1 MKFNYSQRLE
11 KLQQKMQE
19 HSVDAVVLGGGDHF
33 DANGYYYSGDSAF
46 PSVLFIT
53 KENALIFSTASTDEL
68 FNSFNVLPF
77 KDWRK
82 KLKQEIETAAPK
94 KLALDSRSDLLGL
107 LAFEKTNYEKIN
119 FTQQLL
125 QIREKK
131 DAEEIKLIKK
141 AQAITKK
148 AVALT
153 LEHNLAGLTENQV
166 AGKIEAHGRELNAS
180 LDAFT
185 PIVQSG
191 ERSAVFH
198 NSASSAKLDLKT
210 PLLIDV
216 GCRCEFYCGDYTT
229 MVYEGSDKFTKD
241 ALEAVRESQKQAQAV
256 AELEKSGKKAS
267 ETALRVLKEY
277 GFTQNTY
284 RDVGL
289 GLGHGVG
296 LEVHDGWRR
305 VDDIEKTEKGMCFTI
320 EPGLYFPKRFGV
332 RFEDI
337 SIIGDYD

>member
-11 KLQQKMQE
+11 KLRQKMQE
-19 HSVDAVVLGGGDHF
+19 HSVDAVVLGGGNRF

-46 PSVLFIT
+46 PSVLLIT
-53 KENALIFSTASTDEL
+53 KENAMMFSTMQAADL
-68 FNSFNVLPF
+68 PYFFNVLPF

-82 KLKQEIETAAPK
+82 KLKQEVDAIKPQK
-94 KLALDSRSDLLGL
+94 VALDSRSDLLGL
-107 LAFEKTNYEKIN
+107 FAFAKSSYEKVN

-131 DAEEIKLIKK
+131 DTEEIKLIKK
-141 AQAITKK
+141 AQSITKN
-148 AVALT
+148 AVART
-153 LEHNLAGLTENQV
+153 LEENLAGLTENQV
-166 AGKIEAHGRELNAS
+166 AGKIEAHARELNSS

-229 MVYEGSDKFTKD
+229 TVYEGSDKFTKD
-241 ALEAVRESQKQAQAV
+241 ALEAVRESQKQAQYV
-256 AELEKSGKKAS
+256 AEREKSGKKAS
-267 ETALRVLKEY
+267 ETALAVLKEY
-277 GFTQNTY
+277 GFSQNTY

-289 GLGHGVG
+289 GLGHSVG

-320 EPGLYFPKRFGV
+320 EPGLYFPKMFGV

-337 SIIGDYD
+337 AII